1 MRRLKSLFIFVAFI
15 FLGVLFS
22 SCDDDDPVKARR
34 VAVNKLYGKGTVRI
48 AIANSFVQNQS
59 KMWEGA
65 VLAQEKINSSGMLPV
80 KMELVKFDDGG
91 TTVKGMTTAYQ
102 ITSDNGICAVVGHG
116 YSDIS
121 LRCSL
126 IYQYYGVLM
135 FNFIS
140 TAHALTER
148 NNPLIFSN
156 MPCDNDFADEISR
169 VCEQN
174 GFKNII
180 IYYLENTS
188 GISLSNAFEISC
200 SKRGISIV
208 SRDSF
213 DMTTSQQ
220 EYDRMATRWKNN
232 FMFDAIFLAGR
243 MPLIQ
248 QVITTA
254 RNNGITCPIIGSDPF
269 DDPALANNLLESE
282 NGKIFAVSNFDAD
295 SDNPRFREFY
305 YSYKTRFGT
314 EPDQEALQVYDAL
327 MVLAGAIQ
335 KAESADPA
343 EIARSLHQGIWSEA
357 AGSYIFTSTGAVQY
371 RKLTPKVFQDG
382 KFVKIKEE

>member
-1 MRRLKSLFIFVAFI
+1 MKKHGLFVYILISFAFIFV
-15 FLGVLFS
+15 
-22 SCDDDDPVKARR
+22 SCGDDDPVKIRR
-34 VAVNKLYGKGTVRI
+34 SAVNKLYGSGTVKI
-48 AIANSFVQNQS
+48 AVANSFVQNQT

-65 VLAQEKINSSGMLPV
+65 VLAQEKINGERLLPV
-80 KMELVKFDDGG
+80 KMVLVKFDDGG
-91 TTVKGMTTAYQ
+91 TTVKGMSTAYQ

-126 IYQYYGVLM
+126 IYQYYGLLM

-148 NNPLIFSN
+148 NNPLIFTNEVSI
-156 MPCDNDFADEISR
+156 A
-169 VCEQN
+169 N
-174 GFKNII
+174 GTNCCLKNII

-200 SKRGISIV
+200 SKRGINIV

-232 FMFDAIFLAGR
+232 FMFDAIFVAGR
-243 MPLIQ
+243 MPLLQ
-248 QVITTA
+248 QVVTTIRA
-254 RNNGITCPIIGSDPF
+254 NGINCPIVGSDPF
-269 DDPALANNLLESE
+269 DDPLLAEDLPESE
-282 NGKIFAVSNFDAD
+282 NGRIFAVSNYDVE
-295 SDNPRFREFY
+295 SDNPKFKEFY
-305 YSYKTRFGT
+305 YSFKARFGS
-314 EPDQEALQVYDAL
+314 EPDQEAMQAYDAL
-327 MVLAGAIQ
+327 MVLAGAIS
-335 KAESADPA
+335 KAGKADPM
-343 EIARSLHQGIWSEA
+343 EIAHSLHRGIWSEA

-371 RKLTPKVFQDG
+371 RKLTPKVFKDG
-382 KFVKIKEE
+382 KFVKVTQ

>member
-1 MRRLKSLFIFVAFI
+1 MKKHGLFVYILISFAFIFV
-15 FLGVLFS
+15 
-22 SCDDDDPVKARR
+22 SCGDDDPVKIRR
-34 VAVNKLYGKGTVRI
+34 SAVNKLYGSGTVKI
-48 AIANSFVQNQS
+48 AVANSFVQNQT

-65 VLAQEKINSSGMLPV
+65 VLAQEKINGERLLPV
-80 KMELVKFDDGG
+80 KMVLVKFDDGG
-91 TTVKGMTTAYQ
+91 TTVKGMSTAYQ

-126 IYQYYGVLM
+126 IYQYYGLLM

-148 NNPLIFSN
+148 NNPLIFTN
-156 MPCDNDFADEISR
+156 MPCDNDFADEISM

-174 GFKNII
+174 GLKNII

-200 SKRGISIV
+200 SKRGINIV

-232 FMFDAIFLAGR
+232 FMFDAIFVAGR
-243 MPLIQ
+243 MPLLQ
-248 QVITTA
+248 QVVTTI
-254 RNNGITCPIIGSDPF
+254 RDNGINCPIVGSDPF
-269 DDPALANNLLESE
+269 DDPLLAENLPESE
-282 NGKIFAVSNFDAD
+282 NGRIFAVSNYDVE
-295 SDNPRFREFY
+295 SDNPKFKEFY
-305 YSYKTRFGT
+305 YSFKARFGS
-314 EPDQEALQVYDAL
+314 EPDQEAMQAYDAL
-327 MVLAGAIQ
+327 MVLAGAIS
-335 KAESADPA
+335 KAGKADPM
-343 EIARSLHQGIWSEA
+343 EIAHSLHQGIWSEA

-371 RKLTPKVFQDG
+371 RKLTPKVFKDG
-382 KFVKIKEE
+382 KFVKVTQ